1 MSWLVK
7 FLVVAAL
14 ITGTVAAA
22 YSPVSSWWRLRN
34 APTFRTAKVERGSL
48 VFSVNSTGTIKPV
61 QSVLIGSFVSG
72 PVIEIY
78 ADFNDQVTEGQLL
91 AKIDP
96 RLYAASLARDRA
108 ALETQLADVQ
118 RVQAQLQQAKN
129 DEQRAL
135 RLRERNKDYISD
147 TEIDQYRFARMGLE
161 AQLTVAQAAVKQAQ
175 ANLQNSEANLG
186 YTEIRS
192 PVDGIII
199 DRKIDPGQTLASSF
213 QTPELFTVAP
223 EMDKVMHVFASVD
236 EADIGLIRRAQ
247 ERGQPVSFTVD
258 AYPEDTFEGTIYQI
272 RKSSSTTE
280 NVVTYPVVI
289 AAPNPDLKLLPGMT
303 ANINFQVEVHD
314 DVVKIPNAALLF
326 YPQPDLVRS
335 EDRHLV
341 DSSQETPAR
350 KRGKADANE
359 RHVWLR
365 EGDLLRAMRVRTG
378 ISDGQFT
385 QLIEGELEVGQE
397 LVTSVDQA
405 RRGPRR

>member
-1 MSWLVK
+1 MKWLVK
-7 FLVVAAL
+7 FLIAAL
-14 ITGTVAAA
+14 LLSGTVAAA
-22 YSPVSSWWRLRN
+22 YNPVSSWWRLRN
-34 APTFRTAKVERGSL
+34 APTFRTAEVERGSL
-48 VFSVNSTGTIKPV
+48 TFSVNSTGTIKPV

-78 ADFNDQVTEGQLL
+78 ADFNDEVTEGQLL

-96 RLYAASLARDRA
+96 RLYEAALARDRA
-108 ALETQLADVQ
+108 ALETQLADVK

-129 DEQRAL
+129 DEQRSL

-147 TEIDQYRFARMGLE
+147 TEIDQYRFTRMGLE
-161 AQLTVAQAAVKQAQ
+161 AQLTVAEAAVKQAQ

-258 AYPEDTFEGTIYQI
+258 AYPEDTFTGTIYQI

-303 ANINFQVEVHD
+303 ANIDFQVEVHD

-326 YPQPDLVRS
+326 YPLPDLVRP

-341 DSSQETPAR
+341 DSSQAAPAS
-350 KRGKADANE
+350 KQSQADVNE

-365 EGDLLRAMRVRTG
+365 EGELLRAVRVRTG
-378 ISDGQFT
+378 ITDGKFT
-385 QLIEGELEVGQE
+385 QLVEGELEVGQE
-397 LVTSVDQA
+397 LVTSVEQG